1 MFNVLSSF
9 KTLPQ
14 PTDYANVLMS
24 TIVYIPNT
32 DIKVTFV
39 RTMIKLKTI
48 NKHTHTDSVIRG

>member
-14 PTDYANVLMS
+14 STDYANVLIS
-24 TIVYIPNT
+24 TIAYIPNT
-32 DIKVTFV
+32 DIKVIFV

-48 NKHTHTDSVIRG
+48 NTHTDSVIRG